1 MGLVKKWLALLNMSK
16 NEMKLLGNMSGDLD
30 RGKTHIGRDRERYAS
45 SEKVKEKKYK
55 TRPTKLI
62 DPDDPT
68 TWPKSLETRRD
79 KLMYLFDILSND
91 VEGTYKQKWI
101 DDYYSDRATKQMALT
116 RDIMEGIADL
126 NAVWRHGGFRN
137 IPLPMA
143 EMLMLRMAN
152 RRGSY
157 SIEELRNPN
166 PETRPFSPSD
176 IVAISI
182 AIARF
187 YFMGSNPV
195 FARLIKN
202 TVDVYGEDI
211 GLRHL
216 AATADRM
223 ATYEGMFD
231 LSKYDDI

>member
-1 MGLVKKWLALLNMSK
+1 MSK
-16 NEMKLLGNMSGDLD
+16 NEMKLLRGMSEDLD
-30 RGKTHIGRDRERYAS
+30 RGKSHIGRDKKRYES
-45 SEKVKEKKYK
+45 SKKVKEKQYK

-101 DDYYSDRATKQMALT
+101 DDYYSDKASTQIALT
-116 RDIMEGIADL
+116 RDIMEGVADL

-176 IVAISI
+176 IIAISI

-195 FARLIKN
+195 FARLIKK

>member
-1 MGLVKKWLALLNMSK
+1 MSK
-16 NEMKLLGNMSGDLD
+16 NEMKLLRGMSEDLD
-30 RGKTHIGRDRERYAS
+30 RGKSHIGRDKKRYES
-45 SEKVKEKKYK
+45 SKKVKEKQYK

-68 TWPKSLETRRD
+68 TWPKSLETRRE

-101 DDYYSDRATKQMALT
+101 DDYYSDKASTQIALT
-116 RDIMEGIADL
+116 RDIMEGVADL

>member
-1 MGLVKKWLALLNMSK
+1 
-16 NEMKLLGNMSGDLD
+16 MKLLRGMSEDLD
-30 RGKTHIGRDRERYAS
+30 RGKSHIGRDKKRYES
-45 SEKVKEKKYK
+45 SKKVKEKQYK

-68 TWPKSLETRRD
+68 TWPKSLETRRE

-101 DDYYSDRATKQMALT
+101 DDYYSDKASTQIALT
-116 RDIMEGIADL
+116 RDIMEGVADL

>member
-1 MGLVKKWLALLNMSK
+1 MEKWLTCLNMSK
-16 NEMKLLGNMSGDLD
+16 NGMKFLPSMSKDLN
-30 RGKTHIGRDRERYAS
+30 RRKSHISRDKKRYAS
-45 SEKVKEKKYK
+45 SKKVQEKQYK

-68 TWPKSLETRRD
+68 TWPKSLETKRE

-91 VEGTYKQKWI
+91 VDGTYKQKWV
-101 DDYYSDRATKQMALT
+101 DDYYLDNPSKQMSLSP
-116 RDIMEGIADL
+116 DIMEGIADL

-195 FARLIKN
+195 FARLIKR
-202 TVDVYGEDI
+202 TVDIYGEDI

>member
-1 MGLVKKWLALLNMSK
+1 MQKWLTCLDMSKNWMKFLPNMSK
-16 NEMKLLGNMSGDLD
+16 DLD
-30 RGKTHIGRDRERYAS
+30 RRKSHISRDKKRYAS
-45 SEKVKEKKYK
+45 SKKVQEKQYK

-62 DPDDPT
+62 DPEDPT
-68 TWPKSLETRRD
+68 TWPKSLETKRE

-91 VEGTYKQKWI
+91 VEGSYKQKWI
-101 DDYYSDRATKQMALT
+101 DDYYLDNTSKQMALSP
-116 RDIMEGIADL
+116 DIMEGIADL

-195 FARLIKN
+195 FARLIKK
-202 TVDVYGEDI
+202 TVDIYGEDI

-216 AATADRM
+216 AATADKM
-223 ATYEGMFD
+223 ATYESMFD

>member
-1 MGLVKKWLALLNMSK
+1 
-16 NEMKLLGNMSGDLD
+16 MKLLRGMSEDLD
-30 RGKTHIGRDRERYAS
+30 RGKSHIGRDKKRYES
-45 SEKVKEKKYK
+45 SKKVKEKQYK

-101 DDYYSDRATKQMALT
+101 DDYYSDKASTQIALT
-116 RDIMEGIADL
+116 RDIMEGVADL

-176 IVAISI
+176 IIAISI

-195 FARLIKN
+195 FARLIKK

>member
-1 MGLVKKWLALLNMSK
+1 MSK
-16 NEMKLLGNMSGDLD
+16 NEMKLLRGMSEDLD
-30 RGKTHIGRDRERYAS
+30 RGKSHIGRDKKRYES
-45 SEKVKEKKYK
+45 SEKVKEKQYK

-68 TWPKSLETRRD
+68 TWPKSLETRRE

-101 DDYYSDRATKQMALT
+101 DDYYSDKASTQIALT
-116 RDIMEGIADL
+116 RDIMEGVADL

-176 IVAISI
+176 IIAISI

-195 FARLIKN
+195 FARLIKK

>member
-1 MGLVKKWLALLNMSK
+1 MGKDLERDKSHISRDKK
-16 NEMKLLGNMSGDLD
+16 
-30 RGKTHIGRDRERYAS
+30 RYAS
-45 SEKVKEKKYK
+45 SEKVKQKQYK

-62 DPDDPT
+62 DPEDPT
-68 TWPKSLETRRD
+68 TWPKSLETKRD

-91 VEGTYKQKWI
+91 TGGTYKQKWI
-101 DDYYSDRATKQMALT
+101 DDYYEDNPSKQMALS
-116 RDIMEGIADL
+116 RDILEGVADL
-126 NAVWRHGGFRN
+126 NAIWRHGGFRN

-152 RRGSY
+152 RRGTY

-176 IVAISI
+176 IIAISI
-182 AIARF
+182 SIARF

-195 FARLIKN
+195 FARLIKK
-202 TVDVYGEDI
+202 TVDIYGEDI

-216 AATADRM
+216 AATADKM

-231 LSKYDDI
+231 LHDYGDV

>member
-1 MGLVKKWLALLNMSK
+1 
-16 NEMKLLGNMSGDLD
+16 MKLLRGMSEDLD
-30 RGKTHIGRDRERYAS
+30 RGKSHIGRDKKRYES
-45 SEKVKEKKYK
+45 SKKVKEKQYK

-68 TWPKSLETRRD
+68 TWPKSLETRRE

-101 DDYYSDRATKQMALT
+101 DDYYSDKASTQIALT
-116 RDIMEGIADL
+116 RDIMEGVADL

-176 IVAISI
+176 IIAISI

-195 FARLIKN
+195 FARLIKK

>member
-1 MGLVKKWLALLNMSK
+1 MSK
-16 NEMKLLGNMSGDLD
+16 NEMKLLRGMSEDLD
-30 RGKTHIGRDRERYAS
+30 RGKSHIGRDKKRYES
-45 SEKVKEKKYK
+45 SEKVKEKQYK

-68 TWPKSLETRRD
+68 TWPKSLETRRE

-101 DDYYSDRATKQMALT
+101 DDYYSDKASTQIALT
-116 RDIMEGIADL
+116 RDIMEGVADL

-176 IVAISI
+176 IIAISI

-195 FARLIKN
+195 FARLIKK

-223 ATYEGMFD
+223 ATYEGMFE

>member
-1 MGLVKKWLALLNMSK
+1 MSK
-16 NEMKLLGNMSGDLD
+16 NEMKLLRGMSEDLD
-30 RGKTHIGRDRERYAS
+30 RGKSHIGRDKKRYES
-45 SEKVKEKKYK
+45 SEKVKEKQYK

-68 TWPKSLETRRD
+68 TWPKSLETRRE

-101 DDYYSDRATKQMALT
+101 DDYYSDKASTQIALT
-116 RDIMEGIADL
+116 RDIMEGVADL

-176 IVAISI
+176 IIAIAI

-195 FARLIKN
+195 FARLIKK